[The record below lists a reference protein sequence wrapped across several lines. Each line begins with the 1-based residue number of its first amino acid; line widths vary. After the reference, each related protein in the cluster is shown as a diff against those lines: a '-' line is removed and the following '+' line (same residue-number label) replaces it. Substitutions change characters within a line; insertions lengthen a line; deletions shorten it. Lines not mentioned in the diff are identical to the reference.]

1 MEGYQKFIAFN
12 GMARYFFFRLG
23 YAWTHEYVMLSLS
36 INGLVGYKTGCMVG
50 GDGMRREVRQRDAG
64 FGPLLLEFV
73 ELICDIVV
81 GVYTMN
87 L

>member
-36 INGLVGYKTGCMVG
+36 IKGLL
-50 GDGMRREVRQRDAG
+50 G
-64 FGPLLLEFV
+64 FNPGPLLVNFTIALV
-73 ELICDIVV
+73 RKAKL
-81 GVYTMN
+81 
-87 L
+87 

>member
-1 MEGYQKFIAFN
+1 MTKF
-12 GMARYFFFRLG
+12 
-23 YAWTHEYVMLSLS
+23 
-36 INGLVGYKTGCMVG
+36 CMVG